1 MKTKRFLITCLKS
14 HTGLI
19 CWSLDFSPGSLASEP
34 ISKPLCFAA
43 SRIEYWI
50 HQTLFLFLQPM
61 VQIWIFYFYLE
72 KLLCGVLGWKDIF
85 LFLIH
90 GGLYFLRVPEELIIV
105 VSVSS
110 GIPEI
115 PFLKSNIFITCF
127 SIQYSVIYEIELSYQ
142 KLYAYLKFTFHIRD
156 DLQRK
161 WVNCK
166 ILQN

>member
-19 CWSLDFSPGSLASEP
+19 CWSLHFSPGSLASEP

-127 SIQYSVIYEIELSYQ
+127 SNTVFSYIWDWIKLPKIICLLKIYLPY
-142 KLYAYLKFTFHIRD
+142 
-156 DLQRK
+156 
-161 WVNCK
+161 
-166 ILQN
+166 